1 MEAGPRVD
9 DVRRSSARIS
19 DGPFA
24 ASRRV
29 TAGVRRVLTAIVVTS
44 QIALGAASAA
54 APAPQSH
61 RTASAASHT
70 FHAKVAGVIDGDTIH
85 VVDDHSVPFTIRLDG
100 IDCPES
106 GQPFGGVA
114 RRFVRAAAFDRNV
127 EIRVVDRDAHQR
139 LVARVSVDGQD
150 LSTQLLRAG
159 LAWHYTE
166 YSHDA
171 ALASAEQDARQAKR
185 GLWSESNAVPPWVW
199 RRDAG
204 AKNASRGPDAESGPF
219 FANTSS
225 RVFHAASCRNAHCKN
240 CSVTFATAQAAEAAG
255 YRPAGDCLR

>member
-1 MEAGPRVD
+1 METFD
-9 DVRRSSARIS
+9 AR
-19 DGPFA
+19 D
-24 ASRRV
+24 R
-29 TAGVRRVLTAIVVTS
+29 
-44 QIALGAASAA
+44 ALGSGHDLDGLTRSFRLVPAVLALAAALAATGAAPLASVPQSPRSAA
-54 APAPQSH
+54 KHA
-61 RTASAASHT
+61 TT
-70 FHAKVAGVIDGDTIH
+70 FHARVASVVDGDTLRVIDGSGAALI
-85 VVDDHSVPFTIRLDG
+85 VRVEG

-114 RRFVRAAAFDRNV
+114 RRFMRAAAFDRDV
-127 EIRVVDRDAHQR
+127 DVRVVGRDAHKR
-139 LVARVSVDGQD
+139 LIARVSVGGQD

-171 ALASAEQDARQAKR
+171 ALAAAEKDARQAKR
-185 GLWSESNAVPPWVW
+185 GLWSEPNAVPPWVW

-204 AKNASRGPDAESGPF
+204 AKHASRGPDAESGPF

-240 CSVTFATAQAAEAAG
+240 CTETFATAQAAEAAG

>member
-1 MEAGPRVD
+1 M
-9 DVRRSSARIS
+9 
-19 DGPFA
+19 
-24 ASRRV
+24 
-29 TAGVRRVLTAIVVTS
+29 TAGVRIVLASLLVAS
-44 QIALGAASAA
+44 HLAFGAVSAA
-54 APAPQSH
+54 APGPQSRH
-61 RTASAASHT
+61 TAPAKPHL
-70 FHAKVAGVIDGDTIH
+70 FHAKVAAVVDGDTIH
-85 VVDDHSVPFTIRLDG
+85 VVDDHGVPLNIRLDG

-114 RRFVRAAAFDRNV
+114 RRFVRAAAFDRDV
-127 EIRVVDRDAHQR
+127 EIRVVDQDAYER

-171 ALASAEQDARQAKR
+171 ALASAEKDARQAKR

-199 RRDAG
+199 RRDGG

-240 CSVTFATAQAAEAAG
+240 CTVTFVTAQAAEAAG